1 MLNAW
6 SLRNNHLGG
15 PQGLLRDGL
24 NKDQLPEGGEGS
36 GGTGV

>member
-15 PQGLLRDGL
+15 PQGLVRDGL
-24 NKDQLPEGGEGS
+24 NKDQLPKGREGS
-36 GGTGV
+36 GGIRV